1 MVFFFNKNKLDIS
14 TPSNFGQSLRKNSD
28 NLEKMLKPQVWKE
41 IFNKSSSRQY
51 MAEVEAFAKS
61 GNSYCQ
67 VFVAQFAI
75 MSSQNTEDPD
85 VLKFILRKAI
95 EYGTMAAESGV
106 VSEVLNLPISLS
118 QLSQILVEE
127 SGGELT
133 DEIEYICRE
142 MYLWLLRN
150 LKNSALPKNERERAG
165 ETARELYE
173 GMPELYEGIGV

>member
-1 MVFFFNKNKLDIS
+1 MALFFNKNKLDIS

-28 NLEKMLKPQVWKE
+28 KLEKMLKPQVWKE
-41 IFNKSSSRQY
+41 IGNKSNVRPY

-85 VLKFILRKAI
+85 VLKFALRKAI

-106 VSEVLNLPISLS
+106 VSEALNLPISLS
-118 QLSQILVEE
+118 QLSQILIEE
-127 SGGELT
+127 SGGEFT
-133 DEIEYICRE
+133 DEIEHIYRE
-142 MYLWLLRN
+142 MYRWLLRN
-150 LKNSALPKNERERAG
+150 SKNSALPKNERERAG

-173 GMPELYEGIGV
+173 GMPELYEGV